1 MFIEHEPQNAIQAP
15 SGAAWFELSVWLH
28 GGFVTFISMPL
39 LTELISIKDGF
50 SYKHGAPNGAVTTR
64 H

>member
-28 GGFVTFISMPL
+28 GGL
-39 LTELISIKDGF
+39 
-50 SYKHGAPNGAVTTR
+50 
-64 H
+64 